1 MERFSKTVELTL
13 RDAGWFP
20 GRNVRD
26 QVGGWTRELRSDGFE
41 SFPEA
46 ERVLSEFGG
55 LNVHQEAPGVNCARE
70 PFRVA
75 PTLAAGESDRFG
87 EFAEFLKTPLYPLGE
102 ASGGNYFL
110 AIGESGLVFLLM
122 QDVRLLGQ
130 NIEEA
135 LEKLILGI
143 QSEELPWPGTRV
155 SGEDSSGP

>member
-1 MERFSKTVELTL
+1 MERFSKPVELAL

-20 GRNVRD
+20 GRNLRHQMWD
-26 QVGGWTRELRSDGFE
+26 WTRALSSDGFE

-55 LNVHQEAPGVNCARE
+55 LNVHQDAAGVNCARE
-70 PFRVA
+70 PFRLE

-87 EFAEFLKTPLYPLGE
+87 EFAEFLKTTLYPLGE
-102 ASGGNYFL
+102 ASGGHYFL
-110 AIGESGLVFLLM
+110 AIGESGQVFLLM
-122 QDVRLLGQ
+122 EDLRLLGQ

-143 QSEELPWPGTRV
+143 QSKKLPWLGISVPG
-155 SGEDSSGP
+155 EFSSEV